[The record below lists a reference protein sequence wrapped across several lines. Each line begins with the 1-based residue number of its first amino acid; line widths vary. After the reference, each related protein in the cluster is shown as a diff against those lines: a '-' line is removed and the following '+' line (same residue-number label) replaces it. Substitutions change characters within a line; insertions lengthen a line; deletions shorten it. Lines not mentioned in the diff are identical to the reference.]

1 MMINC
6 QHCGKTI
13 ERPSNFCPFCGRF
26 IGQFS
31 ELPFEETNL
40 TFLRADISGFTSM
53 CEAMQAEEVM
63 SFLNNVFGIFSAI
76 VTSYKG
82 SVYQIIGDE
91 MVCVFGLTKGSGFA
105 PHMAVLSG
113 EEMIVKLQ
121 ECARKGVRTSIGLK
135 IGCEMDKVYVH
146 SVKESMQ
153 SSYIVTEGFSR
164 AQILQKNADD
174 NSIYVGANLY
184 AVTKSVFAYHEIG
197 ELIKDNLTVMAYE
210 YKVDLK

>member
-1 MMINC
+1 MNC

-13 ERPSNFCPFCGRF
+13 ERPAHFCPFCGRF

-40 TFLRADISGFTSM
+40 TFLRADISGFTAM

-63 SFLNNVFGIFSAI
+63 SFLNDVFGLFSAI

-82 SVYQIIGDE
+82 TVYQVIGDE

-121 ECARKGVRTSIGLK
+121 KYARKDSRKNIGLK

-146 SVKESMQ
+146 SVKESMH
-153 SSYIVTEGFSR
+153 SSYIVTEGFTR

-174 NSIYVGANLY
+174 NSIYIGANLY
-184 AVTKSVFAYHEIG
+184 ALTKSMFAYHEIG
-197 ELIKDNLTVMAYE
+197 ELIKDNLTVVAYE
-210 YKVDLK
+210 YKVEIK

>member
-1 MMINC
+1 MMIKC
-6 QHCGKTI
+6 HQCEKTI
-13 ERPSNFCPFCGRF
+13 ERPSNFCPFCGSF

-31 ELPFEETNL
+31 DLPFEETNL

-63 SFLNNVFGIFSAI
+63 SFLNDIFSIFSTI

-82 SVYQIIGDE
+82 SVYQVIGDE

-113 EEMIVKLQ
+113 EEMILKLQ
-121 ECARKGVRTSIGLK
+121 KYARKDSRKNIGLK
-135 IGCEMDKVYVH
+135 IGCEMDKVFVH
-146 SVKESMQ
+146 NVKESMQ
-153 SSYIVTEGFSR
+153 SSYIVTAGFTR
-164 AQILQKNADD
+164 AQILQKNADE

-184 AVTKSVFAYHEIG
+184 AATKSFFIYHEIG

-210 YKVDLK
+210 YKVEMK